1 MASMTGLTRT
11 TAGKRKRD
19 LDPPK
24 YDKRDL
30 TYANSFENGFQ
41 STFIRAVEWLTGKV
55 SIIRMVRAFEKKGGA
70 EGIKFWRAAIDAMGI
85 EITTPAAQF
94 DNIPKEGPVIVVANH
109 PHGLVDGMVMAELI
123 ARVRPDFQILTR
135 EVLTGLDE
143 VASSFLIPVPFPHAK
158 DAQQKSVE
166 MRARAMETLK
176 AGGLICIFPSGVV
189 ATSKT
194 AFGPVE
200 EAEWNVFT
208 AQMIRRSGATVVP
221 IRFRGQNSRWYHIAN
236 RISATMRQAMLLH
249 EVVHVCN
256 RPHGPVIGAP
266 LTEAQMERLKTDPRG
281 WIAWARQHTLSLED

>member
-1 MASMTGLTRT
+1 MTSLDRLTEVT
-11 TAGKRKRD
+11 EP
-19 LDPPK
+19 DPPK

-30 TYANSFENGFQ
+30 TYANTFENGAQAF
-41 STFIRAVEWLTGKV
+41 FIRAVEWLTGKI
-55 SIIRMVRAFEKKGGA
+55 SIIRMVRSFERKGAA
-70 EGIKFWRAAIDAMGI
+70 EGIAFWGAALDAMGI
-85 EITTPAAQF
+85 EITTPKAQF
-94 DNIPKEGPVIVVANH
+94 DHIPRTGPVIVVANH

-123 ARVRPDFQILTR
+123 ARVRADFQILTR

-143 VASSFLIPVPFPHAK
+143 VASSYLIPVPFPHAK
-158 DAQQKSVE
+158 DAQKKSVE
-166 MRARAMETLK
+166 MRAKAMEKLK

-221 IRFRGQNSRWYHIAN
+221 IHFRGQNSRWYHIAN
-236 RISATMRQAMLLH
+236 RISATMRQALLLH

-281 WIAWARQHTLSLED
+281 WIGWLRKHTLSLED

>member
-1 MASMTGLTRT
+1 MASLTGLTRG
-11 TAGKRKRD
+11 AAVEEE
-19 LDPPK
+19 PPK

-41 STFIRAVEWLTGKV
+41 SFFIRAVEWLTGKI
-55 SIIRMVRAFEKKGGA
+55 SIIRMVREYERRGGA
-70 EGIKFWRAAIDAMGI
+70 EGIAFWGMALDVMGI
-85 EITTPAAQF
+85 EITTPKAQF

-143 VASSFLIPVPFPHAK
+143 GASSFLIPVPFPHAK
-158 DAQQKSVE
+158 DAQKKSVE
-166 MRARAMETLK
+166 MRAKAMETLK
-176 AGGLICIFPSGVV
+176 AGGLICVFPSGVV
-189 ATSKT
+189 ATSRT

-208 AQMIRRSGATVVP
+208 AQLARRSGATVVP
-221 IRFRGQNSRWYHIAN
+221 IHFRGQNSRAYHIAN

-256 RPHGPVIGAP
+256 RAHGPVIGAP
-266 LTEAQMERLKTDPRG
+266 FTPAQMERLEKDPRG
-281 WIAWARQHTLSLED
+281 WIAWAREHTLSLQD